1 MHVNPFYLTPTLY
14 YVHININITTWQ
26 KYETL
31 RRRNQQHTS
40 NHTPNIVP
48 YLEAYMTL
56 SKESF
61 ASANIE
67 HIHIHI

>member
-1 MHVNPFYLTPTLY
+1 L
-14 YVHININITTWQ
+14 Q

-31 RRRNQQHTS
+31 RRRSQQPTS
-40 NHTPNIVP
+40 NHTPNILP

-56 SKESF
+56 SEQSF

-67 HIHIHI
+67 HIHIHV